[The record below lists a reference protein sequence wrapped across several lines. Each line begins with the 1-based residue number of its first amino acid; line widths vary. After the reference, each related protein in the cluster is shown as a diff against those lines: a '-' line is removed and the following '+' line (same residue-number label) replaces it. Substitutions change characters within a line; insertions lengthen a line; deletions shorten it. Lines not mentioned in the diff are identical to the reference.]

1 MYDKADILARL
12 AKGEE
17 AQAIAD
23 EIAYTLNSAIAEFEK
38 QKEAEKAQAA
48 SQKRKEDLAK
58 QILDAILDYAK
69 EFYPDFYDAE
79 LAEVTG
85 AEIVESLDNCVTEYY
100 KFKKHLENFD
110 QMFKDMEEVKKKKS
124 KVIDNDPIA
133 DFLAEF
139 VDC

>member
-38 QKEAEKAQAA
+38 QKEAEQAQAA

-85 AEIVESLDNCVTEYY
+85 AEIVESIDNCVAEYY

-124 KVIDNDPIA
+124 KVINNDPIA